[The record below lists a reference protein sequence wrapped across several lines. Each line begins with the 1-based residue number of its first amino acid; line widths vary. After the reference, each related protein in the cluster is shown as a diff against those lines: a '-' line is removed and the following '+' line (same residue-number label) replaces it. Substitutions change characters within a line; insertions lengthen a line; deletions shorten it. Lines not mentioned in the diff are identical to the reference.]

1 MDNDK
6 NNREYP
12 QNFQQKV
19 QQMDRHTRYII
30 FERDT
35 GKGRRKVVSFD
46 ERYMQE
52 QSSPTLIEDLIRAR
66 NMHIALNRAL
76 SELTPE
82 EDEIITECFFE
93 KVKVNYTKLAKKHG
107 ITRQVYCRKKK
118 RILQKLKKLVISYYK
133 EF

>member
-1 MDNDK
+1 MDNNK
-6 NNREYP
+6 NNREYH

-76 SELTPE
+76 ADLTPE

-93 KVKVNYTKLAKKHG
+93 KPESVKLSKVQNGKQDLKTQ
-107 ITRQVYCRKKK
+107 RPK
-118 RILQKLKKLVISYYK
+118 RC
-133 EF
+133 FC